1 MRAAYVVTYDI
12 SDPKRLR
19 QVYRVLRGF
28 GDHLQL
34 SVFRC
39 ELTPTELILLRRA
52 LLDVIDRVE
61 DQVLII
67 DLGPAT
73 GRAREA
79 IAALGRPYTHPERH
93 AVVV

>member
-1 MRAAYVVTYDI
+1 MRQTYLVTYDI

-19 QVYRVLRGF
+19 QVFTLMRGY

-39 ELTPTELILLRRA
+39 DLTLRERAELRA
-52 LLDVIDRVE
+52 QLLDLLHMTE
-61 DQVLII
+61 DQVLFV
-67 DLGPAT
+67 DLGPEE
-73 GRAREA
+73 GRARTCIES
-79 IAALGRPYTHPERH
+79 LGRAYTHPERL

>member
-1 MRAAYVVTYDI
+1 MRSYVVTYDI
-12 SDPKRLR
+12 SDARRLR
-19 QVYRVLRGF
+19 RVYQCLRSW

-39 ELTPTELILLRRA
+39 ALSDRDRATLAAQLDGLIHHT
-52 LLDVIDRVE
+52 E

-67 DLGPAT
+67 DLGKLE

-79 IAALGRPYTHPERH
+79 IKAVGRPYTHPERH
-93 AVVV
+93 AVVI